1 MEYGSDVEELETA
14 FPAAID
20 DVISSKLAVR
30 RRRMDAL
37 AAIIGLDEET
47 TSILLRHCGSD
58 EDRMLER
65 YFVDAK
71 GLLREAVIQDT
82 AAVQDFTRDESA
94 AVVEMKR
101 RGEELYCCDRMRALG
116 FPARFS
122 LLGFPPLP
130 YLKDASPCFKIYPI

>member
-30 RRRMDAL
+30 RRRMDSL

-47 TSILLRHCGSD
+47 TSILLGHCGSD

-94 AVVEMKR
+94 AVVLK
-101 RGEELYCCDRMRALG
+101 EERLIELPPNAS
-116 FPARFS
+116 ARFPCS
-122 LLGFPPLP
+122 VFHARIP
-130 YLKDASPCFKIYPI
+130 YLKDARPCFKIYPI